1 LHTGDIGYIDKD
13 GYLKIT
19 DRLKDVINSG
29 GEWISSLEL
38 EDVIGQH
45 EAVSEVAV
53 IGVPHEKWGERPL
66 ALVVLYE
73 EFKGKVTEDD
83 LKKHLKKYVDK
94 GIITKYAIP
103 DKIEFVDQIP
113 KTTVGKIN
121 KKEIVKMIMRE

>member
-1 LHTGDIGYIDKD
+1 MHTGDIGYIDKD